1 MFGDEMGA
9 VEGMTLDLDDM
20 PQAMNWL
27 FRIVGQGQ
35 PALNRFRMIA
45 RLMAAGPGIGDV
57 NHIAQAESFAGVT
70 MLSRQPQS
78 LRHRHAGAAAR
89 LRP

>member
-1 MFGDEMGA
+1 LHIGDLAENG
-9 VEGMTLDLDDM
+9 
-20 PQAMNWL
+20 WL

-45 RLMAAGPGIGDV
+45 RLMAAGPGIGDA

-78 LRHRHAGAAAR
+78 LRHRHAEAAAR